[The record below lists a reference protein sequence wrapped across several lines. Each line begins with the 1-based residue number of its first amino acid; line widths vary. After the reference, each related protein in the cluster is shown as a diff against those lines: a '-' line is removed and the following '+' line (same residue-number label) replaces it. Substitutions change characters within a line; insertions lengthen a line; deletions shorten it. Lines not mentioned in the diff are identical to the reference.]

1 MEELF
6 IIYKIYSKDNKY
18 IYVGSTK
25 NLKERINKHKS
36 SYHNTND
43 IDKYNL
49 KVYKTIRENGGW
61 NEFIIE
67 KIEEMY
73 CNKKDAFI
81 RETELM
87 KILNSNLNSIN
98 AYASKEEVKKQKQ
111 EYRLKNKE
119 KLKEQK
125 KEYNMKNKEKIN
137 EKNREYRMNKR
148 LEKFKNEEKEK
159 TINNITNNYNITNL
173 TINN

>member
-25 NLKERINKHKS
+25 NLEERIKKHKLNMNS
-36 SYHNTND
+36 K
-43 IDKYNL
+43 DKYNY

-98 AYASKEEVKKQKQ
+98 AYASKEEKQQ
-111 EYRLKNKE
+111 
-119 KLKEQK
+119 QK
-125 KEYNMKNKEKIN
+125 KIIK
-137 EKNREYRMNKR
+137 
-148 LEKFKNEEKEK
+148 
-159 TINNITNNYNITNL
+159 
-173 TINN
+173 